1 MTEEPMAS
9 DELPKFSFGTRF
21 ERVLELVERKMV
33 LDLPLARATTDHAGS
48 KGANVE
54 EGFRDVLRQHL
65 PSGFGVGHG
74 KVVDA
79 YDDDSSQLDVIVT
92 NRDHPFSYPPD
103 QSGLYIIDGVS
114 AVGEIKS
121 VLTTGELDRCIKAA
135 TRYKKLR
142 PTYQDSDSFSNEQD
156 RKLVI
161 ATGGVPPYVVFAY
174 ESDIAA
180 STLANRL
187 RDAEAV
193 EIPDGKAIRDG
204 VVNPFQPP
212 IDAVCIFGVGVY
224 LYMRGDSYIPKA
236 RMPDGSA
243 GTGWVY
249 CRTDAPMAMTIAW
262 LQAIMPRVD
271 RGSSV
276 LAAYM
281 SPQLH
286 HRKYMEA
293 REREASS

>member
-1 MTEEPMAS
+1 MTEEQLNSA
-9 DELPKFSFGTRF
+9 ELPKFRFGTRF
-21 ERVLELVERKMV
+21 ERVLELVEKKMV

-54 EGFRDVLRQHL
+54 EGFRDVLRKHV

-103 QSGLYIIDGVS
+103 QSGLFIIDGVS
-114 AVGEIKS
+114 SVGEVKS
-121 VLTTGELDRCIKAA
+121 VLTTGELGKCIKAA

-142 PTYQDSDSFSNEQD
+142 PTYLSLDSISNDQD
-156 RKLVI
+156 RRLI
-161 ATGGVPPYVVFAY
+161 TATGGIPPYVVFAY
-174 ESDIAA
+174 ETDIAPA
-180 STLANRL
+180 TLGARL
-187 RDAEAV
+187 RDAEDV
-193 EIPDGKAIRDG
+193 EIPEGKAIRDG

-224 LYMRGDSYIPKA
+224 LYLRGDSYIPRA
-236 RMPDGSA
+236 LTPDGTA
-243 GTGWVY
+243 LTGWFY

-276 LAAYM
+276 LSAYM
-281 SPQLH
+281 TPQLH
-286 HRKYMEA
+286 HRQYMEA
-293 REREASS
+293 RDQEGSS